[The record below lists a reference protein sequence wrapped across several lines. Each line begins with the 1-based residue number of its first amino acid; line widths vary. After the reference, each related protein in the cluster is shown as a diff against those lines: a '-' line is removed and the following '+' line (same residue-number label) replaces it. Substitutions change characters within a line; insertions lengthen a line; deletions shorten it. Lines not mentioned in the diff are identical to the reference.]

1 MLFGLCTLI
10 GMRLGAKK
18 TARLNMVRSLRKDLV
33 LFSERIATGGG
44 TLTEIISGQN
54 SMLFTMLG
62 QYLSALSE
70 GKTESDA
77 AESAV
82 KGVKRDSTEQAG
94 LRMFLTGLSLASRND
109 LIKRANALTPMLERA
124 EDDAETEA
132 KQARVMRVSGA
143 LVGAGLSILL
153 L

>member
-10 GMRLGAKK
+10 GMRLAAKK
-18 TARLNMVRSLRKDLV
+18 TERLNIVRSLRKDLV

-44 TLTEIISGQN
+44 TLTEIASAQN
-54 SMLFTMLG
+54 GMLFTMLER
-62 QYLSALSE
+62 YLSALSE

-77 AESAV
+77 AESAA
-82 KGVKRDSTEQAG
+82 KELKKESTEQAG
-94 LRMFLTGLSLASRND
+94 IRMFLTGLSAASRAD
-109 LIKRANALTPMLERA
+109 LVKRANALMPMLERA

-132 KQARVMRVSGA
+132 RQARVVRVSGV
-143 LVGAGLSILL
+143 LVGAGLAILL